1 MYMCTC
7 TSIPRNPEVHTHTHT
22 HTHTLIY
29 IHQTIDI
36 NPNSVIYSFLQLN
49 FNEFGEI
56 FY

>member
-1 MYMCTC
+1 MYVCTC

-22 HTHTLIY
+22 LIY

-36 NPNSVIYSFLQLN
+36 KSNSVIYSFLQLD
-49 FNEFGEI
+49 FNELGEI

>member
-1 MYMCTC
+1 MYVCTC

-22 HTHTLIY
+22 HTLIY

-36 NPNSVIYSFLQLN
+36 KPNSVLYSFLQLD
-49 FNEFGEI
+49 FNELGEI

>member
-1 MYMCTC
+1 MC
-7 TSIPRNPEVHTHTHT
+7 VHAQVYLETQKYTHTHT

-36 NPNSVIYSFLQLN
+36 KPNSVIYSFLQLD
-49 FNEFGEI
+49 FNELGEI